1 MVPKTGNSNIGPPKS
16 TSTDTRPKMKEICQK
31 WFREE
36 LKEIF
41 YCFYYALKNPLE
53 TCTTGKM
60 YRLWQ
65 VRNKTERLNIDANKL
80 ANVRRDVMK

>member
-1 MVPKTGNSNIGPPKS
+1 MVTKTGNSNIGPLES

-31 WFREE
+31 WSREE

-41 YCFYYALKNPLE
+41 YCFYYALENPLE
-53 TCTTGKM
+53 TCTTERT

-65 VRNKTERLNIDANKL
+65 VRNKIERLYADANKL
-80 ANVRRDVMK
+80 ANVRRDIMK